1 MTSILLISA
10 CSSNPTK
17 VRKRT
22 SKNLTKELLKS
33 KQHMVAKKKF
43 KKKYRKKNKKTALPT
58 VNPNQKLLLPTHI
71 HLVDG
76 TLMVLV
82 NLPVNKNQ
90 PLSSTQDNLILL
102 NKPSNTPSKI
112 KLFYIDHTEVTLKQ
126 YKKTHP
132 KHDQSYLPEKGDC
145 LSCPAMG
152 VDWQNADNHCRL
164 VGKRLPTEEE
174 WESAVRGSFKHARL
188 GSRKIDKLQA
198 NLIGEEDGFISVAP
212 VGSFPLGTGPYGAM
226 DMIGNVWEWVSP
238 PHSPIP
244 KNLKKQKHKSLRIA
258 KGGSWASQHHL
269 ATISYRNVVN
279 SGIKNPTFGF
289 RCAKSID

>member
-1 MTSILLISA
+1 MI
-10 CSSNPTK
+10 
-17 VRKRT
+17 
-22 SKNLTKELLKS
+22 
-33 KQHMVAKKKF
+33 AKKKF
-43 KKKYRKKNKKTALPT
+43 KKKYRKKTKKITPST

-71 HLVDG
+71 HPFDS
-76 TLMVLV
+76 TLMILV

-90 PLSSTQDNLILL
+90 PLNSTQDNLTRL
-102 NKPSNTPSKI
+102 NKSPNTSSKI
-112 KLFYIDHTEVTLKQ
+112 KLFYIDYTEVTLKQ

-132 KHDQSYLPEKGDC
+132 KHDQSHLPEKGDC
-145 LSCPAMG
+145 LSCPAME
-152 VDWQNADNHCRL
+152 VDWKNADNHCRL

-174 WESAVRGSFKHARL
+174 WESAARGSFKYSRL
-188 GSRKIDKLQA
+188 WNKKITKLQA

-212 VGSFPLGTGPYGAM
+212 VGSFPLGTGSYGAM
-226 DMIGNVWEWVSP
+226 DMIGNVWEWVST

-244 KNLKKQKHKSLRIA
+244 TNLKKQNHKSFRIS

-279 SGIKNPTFGF
+279 SDIKNPTFGF